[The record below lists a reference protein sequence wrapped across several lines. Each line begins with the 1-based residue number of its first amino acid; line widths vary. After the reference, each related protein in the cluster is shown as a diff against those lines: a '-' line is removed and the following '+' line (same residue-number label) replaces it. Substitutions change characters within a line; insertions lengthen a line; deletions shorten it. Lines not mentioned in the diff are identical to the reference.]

1 MIPLVLQLL
10 LDHAGITGTSIW
22 CNLSKCESHT
32 EWQWLPDTLN
42 IIDLITAL
50 GALGSFVAVIIAA
63 VAISQSAKAR
73 NLATVIELTRQLSS
87 EREKAHQAKIYAMED
102 HQFHAFQMVHLVEQ
116 ASMIVNQGWV
126 SGQSKEFLLDWL
138 RLEIPSMAD
147 QPAYQENFQAATGQ
161 ELIELFKLRD
171 KFAVERMRK
180 ERNVAAE
187 LKEVEHFE
195 KVIEGAKVRRRQ
207 RQIQS

>member
-1 MIPLVLQLL
+1 MILLVFQLL
-10 LDHAGITGTSIW
+10 LDQARNTGTPISCI
-22 CNLSKCESHT
+22 LSKCEPHT
-32 EWQWLPDTLN
+32 VWQWLPDKLN
-42 IIDLITAL
+42 VIDLITAL
-50 GALGSFVAVIIAA
+50 GALGSFIAVIFAA
-63 VAISQSAKAR
+63 VAIFQSAKAR

-87 EREKAHQAKIYAMED
+87 EREKAHQAEIYAMED

-171 KFAVERMRK
+171 KFAAERARDD
-180 ERNVAAE
+180 RNAAAE
-187 LKEVEHFE
+187 LKKAEHFDR
-195 KVIEGAKVRRRQ
+195 VIEGANARQRQ
-207 RQIQS
+207 RQIRS

>member
-1 MIPLVLQLL
+1 MIPLVFQLL
-10 LDHAGITGTSIW
+10 LDHRRNIGTPVSCILTN
-22 CNLSKCESHT
+22 CVAHT
-32 EWQWLPDTLN
+32 QWQWLPDRLN
-42 IIDLITAL
+42 LVDLITAL
-50 GALGSFVAVIIAA
+50 GALGSFIAVIFAA
-63 VAISQSAKAR
+63 VAIFQSAKAR

-87 EREKAHQAKIYAMED
+87 EREKAHQAKIYGMED

-161 ELIELFKLRD
+161 ELIEVFKLRD
-171 KFAVERMRK
+171 KFAAERARD
-180 ERNVAAE
+180 ERNAAAE
-187 LKEVEHFE
+187 LKEAEHFE
-195 KVIEGAKVRRRQ
+195 RVIEDAKARQRRRQ
-207 RQIQS
+207 I